1 MDDFNVDFAQK
12 FYKQMLLIRHT
23 EQALLDL
30 FSDGRIRGT
39 VHTCLGQEATAVG
52 VVAALEP
59 ERDIVC
65 SNHRGHGHFLAFTG
79 NVSGLIAEIIGDQ
92 SGVCQG
98 IGGSQHL
105 HSPHFF
111 TNGILGGMPPIACG
125 MALAEKMRNSGAIV
139 TVFLGDGAMA
149 EGNLYETLNLASV
162 FNVPILFAVEQNQYA
177 QSTASKYQHGGSL
190 AQRAEAF
197 GVPVTEIDG
206 NDVMG
211 VFGTTKR
218 IVHSMR
224 KKPYPHLLFMNTYR
238 LGPHSKG
245 DDLRDP
251 QEIQRY
257 LKECPITRLGAKLD
271 RQWRHSAGV
280 SILKNIRGIIN
291 NLKDPRE

>member
-1 MDDFNVDFAQK
+1 MVISEDQLKRRFYAQ
-12 FYKQMLLIRHT
+12 MTLIRHT

-30 FSDGRIRGT
+30 FAEGYIRGT
-39 VHTCLGQEATAVG
+39 VHTCLGQEAIATG
-52 VVAALEP
+52 VIAALET

-65 SNHRGHGHFLAFTG
+65 SNHRGHGHFLAFT
-79 NVSGLIAEIIGDQ
+79 NNIYGLIAEIVGLPT
-92 SGVCQG
+92 GVCQG

-105 HSPHFF
+105 HSNNFY

-125 MALAEKMRNSGAIV
+125 MALAEKMNNTGAIV

-177 QSTASKYQHGGSL
+177 QSTATQKQHGGIL
-190 AQRAEAF
+190 AARAPTF

-206 NDVMG
+206 NDVMT
-211 VFGTTKR
+211 VFKTTASIVKNMR
-218 IVHSMR
+218 IHQG
-224 KKPYPHLLFMNTYR
+224 PHMLFMHTYR

-251 QEIQRY
+251 KEIQLHHEKCPLSR
-257 LKECPITRLGAKLD
+257 LRAEINQEWTREIEIDTKNKIQAILQKIKE
-271 RQWRHSAGV
+271 SV
-280 SILKNIRGIIN
+280 
-291 NLKDPRE
+291 